1 MAKMQPVRAPLTLPA
16 VLSRQEVSRL
26 LAATG
31 KFKHQ
36 TALSVAYGTGLRAS
50 EVISLKGK
58 R

>member
-1 MAKMQPVRAPLTLPA
+1 MQPVRAPLTLPA

-31 KFKHQ
+31 NFKHQ